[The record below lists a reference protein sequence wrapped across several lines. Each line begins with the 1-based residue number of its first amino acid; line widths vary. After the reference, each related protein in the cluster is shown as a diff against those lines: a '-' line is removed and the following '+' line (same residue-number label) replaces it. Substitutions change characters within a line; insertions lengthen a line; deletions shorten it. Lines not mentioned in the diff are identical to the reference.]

1 MKVKYVIY
9 ILYIVKTKNIYECNY
24 FKIVD
29 GISVGEKSNEIDF
42 SSFTVYIYIYKIIL
56 INYSYL
62 ILIQLKLLVLEDQ
75 YLLLL

>member
-1 MKVKYVIY
+1 MNIINYYHLIVGSYRNKIKNGYLNLNESKICNIY

-42 SSFTVYIYIYKIIL
+42 SSFTVYIYIYI
-56 INYSYL
+56 
-62 ILIQLKLLVLEDQ
+62 
-75 YLLLL
+75 

>member
-42 SSFTVYIYIYKIIL
+42 SSFTVYIYKIIL

>member
-9 ILYIVKTKNIYECNY
+9 ILYIVKTKNIYECKY

-42 SSFTVYIYIYKIIL
+42 SSFTVYIYKIIL